1 MKRSLTLLLAS
12 LLLVCSLTACGRDDK
27 QQETNQN
34 GSAVT
39 DSGGT
44 AGDQSGT
51 GTEQGTA
58 NGSDP
63 ANGAG
68 NGASNGTG
76 SVMEDMGDAVTDG
89 VNDVADGIEDVGDAI
104 TGDQT
109 KSGTASRARGTADGM
124 L

>member
-51 GTEQGTA
+51 GTEQ
-58 NGSDP
+58 
-63 ANGAG
+63 
-68 NGASNGTG
+68 GASNGTG